1 MKSLRSRLT
10 LSLSL
15 LLVVAAVLLTVGFER
30 FSRELVE
37 QYVLSRLEHD
47 ADLLYARV
55 HDAVDREQAAQEA
68 AGTVYDLPLSG
79 HYFRIVHDERTIR
92 SRSLWDADLAAM
104 PATDAQGVARQAG
117 PAGQSLLVYRKRFP
131 NGGQEWLIEVAEDV
145 STIDAAIAALRGT
158 LLIGLALA
166 VLALV
171 LVQRRLLVR
180 GLAPLD
186 DAVAACRRLEQGDT
200 RVIDTTAP
208 LEVQPMLD
216 AVNRLVDHH
225 GRRLARIR
233 HATGNLSHALKTP
246 LAVLGQA
253 ADAMAEQGNEALAET
268 LRRQLDTMRATID
281 RELHRRRL
289 AGGGPSSSGFE
300 ARMELTGLAE
310 ALERL
315 YRERGITIEVDLPQ
329 RRFPFDRDDM
339 LELFGNL
346 MDNACKWARSRVLL
360 VVQGGEAA
368 SDALR
373 FRIDDDGPGV
383 ADELVGRLGDAG
395 FRIDEGRP
403 GHGVGLAIVA
413 DIVGQYR
420 GEIVYGRSELLGG
433 LRVEGRLPC
442 AMRTHAA

>member
-15 LLVVAAVLLTVGFER
+15 LLIAAVALLAVGFER

-55 HDAVDREQAAQEA
+55 HDADDRERAAQEA

-79 HYFRIVHDERTIR
+79 HYFRIVHDGQVIR
-92 SRSLWDADLAAM
+92 SRSLWDADLAAP
-104 PATDAQGVARQAG
+104 PATASRGVARQAG
-117 PAGQSLLVYRKRFP
+117 PAGQSLLVYAKRFP
-131 NGGQEWLIEVAEDV
+131 GDAEGWFIEVAEDV
-145 STIDAAIAALRGT
+145 STIDSAIATFRRT
-158 LLIGLALA
+158 LLLGLGVA
-166 VLALV
+166 VVALV
-171 LVQRRLLVR
+171 FVQRKLLVR

-186 DAVAACRRLEQGDT
+186 DAVAACRRLERGETQ
-200 RVIDTTAP
+200 VIDTVAP

-253 ADAMAEQGNEALAET
+253 AETLAEQGNEALAET
-268 LRRQLDTMRATID
+268 LRSQLDTMRGNID
-281 RELHRRRL
+281 RELRRRRL
-289 AGGGPSSSGFE
+289 AGGGPPSTGFD
-300 ARMELTGLAE
+300 ARAELHGLAE

-315 YRERGITIEVDLPQ
+315 YRERGVTIEVDVPQ
-329 RRFPFDRDDM
+329 RRFPFDREDM

-346 MDNACKWARSRVLL
+346 MDNACKWARTRVRL
-360 VVQGGEAA
+360 VVHVQEGEAG

-373 FRIDDDGPGV
+373 FCIDDDGPGV
-383 ADELVGRLGDAG
+383 ADELVGRLGSAG
-395 FRIDEGRP
+395 FRVDEGRP

-413 DIVGQYR
+413 DIVAQYR
-420 GEIVYGRSELLGG
+420 GEIVYGRSELGG
-433 LRVEGRLPC
+433 LRVEGRLPSPDVE
-442 AMRTHAA
+442 A

>member
-15 LLVVAAVLLTVGFER
+15 LLIVTVALLTIGFER

-55 HDAVDREQAAQEA
+55 HDAVDRERAAQEA

-79 HYFRIVHDERTIR
+79 HYFRIVHGGRTIR
-92 SRSLWDADLAAM
+92 SRSLWDADLG
-104 PATDAQGVARQAG
+104 ATPPTGASAIARESG

-131 NGGQEWLIEVAEDV
+131 DDGQEWFIEVAEDV

-166 VLALV
+166 LVALV

-186 DAVAACRRLEQGDT
+186 DAVAACRRLEQSDT
-200 RVIDTTAP
+200 HAIDTTAP

-225 GRRLARIR
+225 ARRLARVR

-253 ADAMAEQGNEALAET
+253 ADAVAEQGNEALAET
-268 LRRQLDTMRATID
+268 LRAQLDTMRATID
-281 RELHRRRL
+281 RELQRRRL
-289 AGGGPSSSGFE
+289 AGGGPSSSGFD
-300 ARMELTGLAE
+300 ARAELTGLAE

-315 YRERGITIEVDLPQ
+315 YRERGVTIDVELPQ
-329 RRFPFDRDDM
+329 RRFPFDREDM

-346 MDNACKWARSRVLL
+346 MDNACKWARSRVSV
-360 VVQGGEAA
+360 VVQGGDTGF
-368 SDALR
+368 DALR

-383 ADELVGRLGDAG
+383 ADEMVGRLGQAG

-403 GHGVGLAIVA
+403 GHGVGLTIVDDIVA
-413 DIVGQYR
+413 QYG
-420 GEIVYGRSELLGG
+420 GEIAYGRSELGG
-433 LRVEGRLPC
+433 LRVEGWLPC
-442 AMRTHAA
+442 PGSRGEA

>member
-15 LLVVAAVLLTVGFER
+15 LLIVAVALLAVGFER
-30 FSRELVE
+30 FSRGLVE
-37 QYVLSRLEHD
+37 QYVFSRLEHD

-55 HDAVDREQAAQEA
+55 HDAVDRERAAQDA

-79 HYFRIVHDERTIR
+79 HYFRIVHDGQTIR
-92 SRSLWDADLAAM
+92 SRSLWDADLAAT
-104 PATDAQGVARQAG
+104 PATAAQGVARQAG
-117 PAGQSLLVYRKRFP
+117 PAGQSLLVYRKRFHDDAQ
-131 NGGQEWLIEVAEDV
+131 GWLIEVAEDV
-145 STIDAAIAALRGT
+145 SAIDIAIAAFRRT

-166 VLALV
+166 VVALV
-171 LVQRRLLVR
+171 LVQRKLLVR

-186 DAVAACRRLEQGDT
+186 DAVAACRRLERGET
-200 RVIDTTAP
+200 RVIDTVAP

-253 ADAMAEQGNEALAET
+253 ADAVAEQGNEPLAET
-268 LRRQLDTMRATID
+268 LRSQLDAMRATID

-289 AGGGPSSSGFE
+289 AGGGPSSSGFD
-300 ARMELTGLAE
+300 ARAELTGLAE

-315 YRERGITIEVDLPQ
+315 YRERGVAIDVDLPL
-329 RRFPFDRDDM
+329 RRFPFDREDM

-346 MDNACKWARSRVLL
+346 MDNACKWAGSRVRL
-360 VVQGGEAA
+360 VVQGGDAD

-383 ADELVGRLGDAG
+383 ADELVGRLGAAG
-395 FRIDEGRP
+395 FRIDESRP

-420 GEIVYGRSELLGG
+420 GEIVYGRSELGG

-442 AMRTHAA
+442 R